1 MELRDF
7 LAPGNLALLERM
19 AGLMVHRGPDDS
31 GYWLS
36 ASLAHGF
43 AHRRLSILDL
53 SERGHQPMLDERGL
67 AVACYNGEIYN
78 FAELRKDL
86 VDRGW
91 QFRSTSDTEVL
102 LKGYL
107 EYGRDIV
114 AKLNGIFAFAIH
126 DLRSGETF
134 IARDQLGVKPLY
146 LAGLTGTV
154 LFASE
159 LKSLLADARV
169 SRDLDSVALH
179 RYLTFLW
186 SPGHATA
193 GSAPHGARH
202 RCTGSGRKGDSYLEV
217 LPNFFSVVQFAC
229 RSRTARRCRAAA

>member
-1 MELRDF
+1 
-7 LAPGNLALLERM
+7 M

-86 VDRGW
+86 IDRGW
-91 QFRSTSDTEVL
+91 QFRSASDTEVL

-134 IARDQLGVKPLY
+134 LARDQLGVKPLY
-146 LAGLTGTV
+146 LAELAGTV

-179 RYLTFLW
+179 RYLTFLV
-186 SPGHATA
+186 PGESTPLRAVRRMEPGTAALVRDGRVIRTWKYYQTSFGSAVRMSIEDCTQGVVQRLRA
-193 GSAPHGARH
+193 GSAASDGVGCP
-202 RCTGSGRKGDSYLEV
+202 
-217 LPNFFSVVQFAC
+217 
-229 RSRTARRCRAAA
+229 